1 MSTNPRAVLKQFADT
16 YPAIKKS
23 LPLVIGVDKQLTA
36 QHPEHPTKL
45 IRSALFHYTR
55 TTTYLR
61 NLVKSEHRYGLDGS
75 PAGDISAEQ
84 RCFAQQQLKQIKDN
98 QAKAREAEEQLK
110 QEAEKNKKLAELV
123 AKFGKS

>member
-1 MSTNPRAVLKQFADT
+1 MKQFADT

-36 QHPEHPTKL
+36 QHPELPTKL

-61 NLVKSEHRYGLDGS
+61 NLVKSEHRYGLDGC

-84 RCFAQQQLKQIKDN
+84 RSFAQQQLKQIKDN
-98 QAKAREAEEQLK
+98 QAKARAAEEQLK